1 MFDDFRPNPQ
11 AHRLARRRFQA
22 SLTAATLVFGVSS
35 AAAISATS
43 AIRAPVKE
51 EELTQVEFRPAPAPP
66 EPPAPP
72 VETAPPPPV
81 EAPKPL
87 VDKPKPKKLKTPT
100 QIPDKALAESDRELP
115 AAAAAGPVDGIAG
128 GTGTAPARPA
138 PPPPPPPP
146 PVVVKPPKPQP
157 IVLPVGLSTP
167 QPKYSSAARRKGI
180 EGVVM
185 VEFDVLENGSV
196 ANIKIVSGAPEL
208 WDTVVKTVGGWRFK
222 PASRGGHPQR
232 YRVQQRI
239 IFSLQ
244 DA

>member
-11 AHRLARRRFQA
+11 THRLARRRFQA
-22 SLTAATLVFGVSS
+22 SLTAATLIFGAST

-43 AIRAPVKE
+43 AIRAPVQE
-51 EELTQVEFRPAPAPP
+51 EELSQVEFKQKPP
-66 EPPAPP
+66 EPPAPLAEP
-72 VETAPPPPV
+72 APPEPV

-87 VDKPKPKKLKTPT
+87 VEKPRPKKLKTPT
-100 QIPDKALAESDRELP
+100 KIPDKVLPESDRALSE
-115 AAAAAGPVDGIAG
+115 AVAVGPVDGVIG
-128 GTGTAPARPA
+128 GTGVAPA

-146 PVVVKPPKPQP
+146 PPPVVKPPKPQP
-157 IVLPVGLSTP
+157 IVLPVPQSTP
-167 QPKYSSAARRKGI
+167 QPKYSSMARRKGI
-180 EGVVM
+180 EGVVL
-185 VEFDVLENGSV
+185 VEFDVLENGST

-208 WDTVVKTVGGWRFK
+208 WDTVVKTVGAWRYK
-222 PASRGGHPQR
+222 PASRGGRPQR

>member
-1 MFDDFRPNPQ
+1 MLDDFRPNSQ
-11 AHRLARRRFQA
+11 ARRTSRRRFQA
-22 SLTAATLVFGVSS
+22 SLTAATLIFGAST
-35 AAAISATS
+35 AAAITATS

-51 EELTQVEFRPAPAPP
+51 EDLTQVEFKQAPPEAPAPP
-66 EPPAPP
+66 AEP
-72 VETAPPPPV
+72 APPPPV
-81 EAPKPL
+81 EAPKPIER
-87 VDKPKPKKLKTPT
+87 PKPKKLATPKR
-100 QIPDKALAESDRELP
+100 IPDTVLPESDRPLQE
-115 AAAAAGPVDGIAG
+115 ASGAGPADGIAG
-128 GTGTAPARPA
+128 GTGTAPARP

-146 PVVVKPPKPQP
+146 PVVKPPKPQP
-157 IVLPVGLSTP
+157 IVLPVAQSTP
-167 QPKYSSAARRKGI
+167 QPKYSSMARRKGI

-222 PASRGGHPQR
+222 PASRGGHPLR

-244 DA
+244 DS